1 VRAHTTGTSTVETV
15 QRRTVRT
22 LVASQVAGGLGVS
35 SGGSVGALLASDVLG
50 REDLAGLVQS
60 SQVLGAAML
69 ALPAARLALAA
80 GRRAGLAVGYGV
92 AAVGGVVAVLAAQV
106 QSFPLLLLGTALF
119 GGGTAAGLQA
129 RYAATDLAPAERRGR
144 ALSVVVWATTIGGV
158 VGPNLVGPAGWLGE
172 QLGIEPLAG
181 PFLVGAAMLAIGALV
196 VAAGLRPDPLLVA
209 RSLQVKHADRPA
221 RRHGVLRSGLSAT
234 VRSPRALL
242 GMTAVVIAHTVMVS
256 VMVMTPIHMDHGQ
269 ASLEIIGFVIS
280 VHIAGMFAFSPVMG
294 WLADQVGRIPVV
306 IGGAV
311 ALLAAV
317 VLAGTSAA
325 GHSAG
330 LTVGLFLLG
339 LGWSACLVAGSTM
352 LTEAVPLEDRP
363 AAQGSSDLLMG
374 LAAAAG
380 GALAGVVVGTLG
392 YGLLNVGA
400 AVLVVALL
408 LAAANPAAR
417 SARSVTVSGAG

>member
-1 VRAHTTGTSTVETV
+1 
-15 QRRTVRT
+15 
-22 LVASQVAGGLGVS
+22 
-35 SGGSVGALLASDVLG
+35 
-50 REDLAGLVQS
+50 
-60 SQVLGAAML
+60 
-69 ALPAARLALAA
+69 
-80 GRRAGLAVGYGV
+80 
-92 AAVGGVVAVLAAQV
+92 
-106 QSFPLLLLGTALF
+106 
-119 GGGTAAGLQA
+119 
-129 RYAATDLAPAERRGR
+129 
-144 ALSVVVWATTIGGV
+144 
-158 VGPNLVGPAGWLGE
+158 
-172 QLGIEPLAG
+172 
-181 PFLVGAAMLAIGALV
+181 
-196 VAAGLRPDPLLVA
+196 
-209 RSLQVKHADRPA
+209 
-221 RRHGVLRSGLSAT
+221 
-234 VRSPRALL
+234 
-242 GMTAVVIAHTVMVS
+242 
-256 VMVMTPIHMDHGQ
+256 MVMTPIHMDHGQ

-317 VLAGTSAA
+317 LLAGTSSA

-392 YGLLNVGA
+392 YGLLNAGA

-417 SARSVTVSGAG
+417 SSRSVAVSGAG

>member
-1 VRAHTTGTSTVETV
+1 MTVVTHSAADV
-15 QRRTVRT
+15 QRRTVSVLAVSQMLGGVGVT
-22 LVASQVAGGLGVS
+22 TGIAVA
-35 SGGSVGALLASDVLG
+35 ALLAEEILG
-50 REDLAGLVQS
+50 SARLAGLAQTT
-60 SQVLGAAML
+60 QVLGAALAAFLLARVMAARGRRVGL
-69 ALPAARLALAA
+69 AL
-80 GRRAGLAVGYGV
+80 GYGI
-92 AAVGGVVAVLAAQV
+92 GGAGAVLCVLAGAV
-106 QSFPLLLLGTALF
+106 DSFPVLLVGTCAI
-119 GGGTAAGLQA
+119 GAATAANSQA
-129 RYAATDLAPAERRGR
+129 RYAATDLAEPSRRAR

-172 QLGIEPLAG
+172 QLGIERLAG

-196 VAAGLRPDPLLVA
+196 VVAGLRPDPLLVA
-209 RSLQVKHADRPA
+209 RSLQVKRADRPA
-221 RRHGVLRSGLSAT
+221 RRHGVLRTGLSAT
-234 VRSPRALL
+234 VRSPRAFL
-242 GMTAVVIAHTVMVS
+242 GMTAVVVAHTVMVS

-317 VLAGTSAA
+317 VLAGTSAT

-380 GALAGVVVGTLG
+380 GAVAGVVVGTLG
-392 YGLLNVGA
+392 YGLLNAGA

-417 SARSVTVSGAG
+417 SSRSVAVSGAG

>member
-1 VRAHTTGTSTVETV
+1 
-15 QRRTVRT
+15 
-22 LVASQVAGGLGVS
+22 L
-35 SGGSVGALLASDVLG
+35 
-50 REDLAGLVQS
+50 
-60 SQVLGAAML
+60 
-69 ALPAARLALAA
+69 
-80 GRRAGLAVGYGV
+80 
-92 AAVGGVVAVLAAQV
+92 AVLAAQV

-119 GGGTAAGLQA
+119 GGGTTAGLQA
-129 RYAATDLAPAERRGR
+129 RYAATDLASAERRGR

-172 QLGIEPLAG
+172 QLGIERLAG

-196 VAAGLRPDPLLVA
+196 VVAGLRPDPLLVA

-221 RRHGVLRSGLSAT
+221 RRHGVLRTGLSAT
-234 VRSPRALL
+234 VRSPRAFL
-242 GMTAVVIAHTVMVS
+242 GMTAVVVAHTVMVS

-317 VLAGTSAA
+317 VLAGTSAT

-380 GALAGVVVGTLG
+380 GAVAGVVVGTLG
-392 YGLLNVGA
+392 YGLLNAGA
-400 AVLVVALL
+400 AVLVAALL

-417 SARSVTVSGAG
+417 SSRSVAVSGAG

>member
-1 VRAHTTGTSTVETV
+1 
-15 QRRTVRT
+15 
-22 LVASQVAGGLGVS
+22 
-35 SGGSVGALLASDVLG
+35 
-50 REDLAGLVQS
+50 VQS
-60 SQVLGAAML
+60 SQVLGAALL

-80 GRRAGLAVGYGV
+80 GRRAGLGVGYGV
-92 AAVGGVVAVLAAQV
+92 AAVGGLLAVLAAQV

-119 GGGTAAGLQA
+119 GGGTTAGLQA
-129 RYAATDLAPAERRGR
+129 RYAATDLASAERRGR

-172 QLGIEPLAG
+172 QLGIERLAG

-196 VAAGLRPDPLLVA
+196 VVAGLRPDPLLVA

-221 RRHGVLRSGLSAT
+221 RRHGVLRTGLSAT
-234 VRSPRALL
+234 VRSPRAFL
-242 GMTAVVIAHTVMVS
+242 GMTAVVVAHTVMVS

-317 VLAGTSAA
+317 VLAGTSAT

-392 YGLLNVGA
+392 YGLLNAGA

-417 SARSVTVSGAG
+417 SARSMTVSGTG